1 MKKIIFL
8 LAILSSLNVF
18 AQDRMVYLQ
27 NQQLRAGFLPEVG
40 GRMVFLA
47 PAGAPNFLLSDSSLW
62 NEPLQERMVA
72 KAEAPFKPYNG
83 FITWVGP
90 QSAWWTKQDLL
101 PAKKQRA
108 DVWPPDP
115 FLIYGNFKI
124 VESND
129 TLLVLEGEGSPVS
142 GVKLTKRYVLD
153 GLQLHISVIAKNIRE
168 EEMSWDLWSN
178 ARFDAF
184 TRFRVPVAG
193 EQKVRIKA
201 ENHPRFEAMKHQI
214 HEGYF
219 SFLPEQASEARK
231 QRVSKAFI
239 HPAEGRMVVEK
250 LPWILN
256 IRFDM
261 VPPELIHPEQALV
274 EVYNNISANPAMS
287 ILELE
292 HHSAYQKLSPGETMQ
307 LNETWTF
314 EPIVLK

>member
-1 MKKIIFL
+1 MKRFFFL
-8 LAILSSLNVF
+8 LAMLSCVTVL
-18 AQDRMVYLQ
+18 AQDRVVYLQ
-27 NQQLRAGFLPEVG
+27 NQQLKAGFLPDVG

-47 PAGAPNFLLSDSSLW
+47 PEGAPNFLLSDSSMW
-62 NEPLQERMVA
+62 NEPQQERMVA
-72 KAEAPFKPYNG
+72 KADAPFKPYNG

-115 FLIYGNFKI
+115 YLIYGNFSI
-124 VESND
+124 VERND

-142 GVKLTKRYVLD
+142 GVKLSKRYVLD
-153 GLQLHISVIAKNIRE
+153 GLNLHISVSAENIRDE
-168 EEMSWDLWSN
+168 ELAWDLWSN

-184 TRFRVPVAG
+184 TNFRVPVAG
-193 EQKVRIKA
+193 EQNVRIKA
-201 ENHPRFEAMKHQI
+201 ESNPRFEAMKHQI
-214 HEGYF
+214 DNGFF
-219 SFLPEQASEARK
+219 SFLPEQASDSRK

-239 HPAEGRMVVEK
+239 HPAEGIMVVEK
-250 LPWILN
+250 LSWILN

-261 VPPELIHPEQALV
+261 VPLELIHPEQALV
-274 EVYNNISANPAMS
+274 EVYNNISVNPASS

-292 HHSAYQKLSPGETMQ
+292 HHSAYQILSPGESMQ

-314 EPIVLK
+314 EPILLK